1 MLTGKRC
8 LAIAPAVEQLPP
20 SSDSYEEPE
29 ERDAD
34 AIAHSKFENLE
45 AAGAYA
51 KTDRSRRICAEFC
64 SSVRILFDALLV
76 EYLLYPNEDRKRAP
90 FGKEGQV
97 IPQGDPFTIIP
108 LEEIQRNPSYPCLIY
123 ESVYILRLIVRLPA
137 LVNQMALTRCRRSI
151 VLRHL
156 YLFVAYL
163 DQTKDFWFTSTPP
176 STPGPTIE
184 PLTPD
189 DASRIKRIRNASAA
203 SSGSSTHQTSIS
215 KIRSGAKI
223 VPRRVTVPRLRGAS
237 RKRPTPEL
245 RTHSTSSTI
254 HLLFVMLEFRFIR
267 WRHCIVLPQHRVWY
281 F

>member
-1 MLTGKRC
+1 MDN
-8 LAIAPAVEQLPP
+8 LPQKK
-20 SSDSYEEPE
+20 SG
-29 ERDAD
+29 RR
-34 AIAHSKFENLE
+34 KL
-45 AAGAYA
+45 
-51 KTDRSRRICAEFC
+51 DRGLRTRNKGQIIRRWI
-64 SSVRILFDALLV
+64 I
-76 EYLLYPNEDRKRAP
+76 P
-90 FGKEGQV
+90 KEGN
-97 IPQGDPFTIIP
+97 
-108 LEEIQRNPSYPCLIY
+108 LRLRYSRNPEVLNAWFSLNQ
-123 ESVYILRLIVRLPA
+123 SLHRFFVVRLPA